1 MVWGRCKW
9 RVSGRNTEAMAP
21 ATDSEPITMR
31 GNPRLYEACNNI
43 PYGLVLKRFKFRS
56 IKNSRYSYTTKY
68 ACWWDVWIV
77 VICPP
82 IDSKRWPHHN
92 HSIFSPPDSFQLQIP
107 KYFMQNRII
116 YQAVDLF
123 IHGEPRTAETLFN
136 SVLYPSWFIFV
147 SVKVKS
153 KKIIQLIVYINE
165 DWN

>member
-43 PYGLVLKRFKFRS
+43 LYGLVLKRFKFRS
-56 IKNSRYSYTTKY
+56 IKNSDTTKY
-68 ACWWDVWIV
+68 ACWRDVWIM

-82 IDSKRWPHHN
+82 IDSKRWTHHN

-107 KYFMQNRII
+107 KYFVQNRIT

-123 IHGEPRTAETLFN
+123 IHGKPRTAETLFN
-136 SVLYPSWFIFV
+136 SVFYPSWFIFV

-165 DWN
+165 DWK